1 MCHCTQTC
9 VYIFINSF
17 ELFIFQEN
25 LLNVTDFALVPQ
37 TYVFA
42 SLPTVAVEWITD
54 EKSLNNSNNISVALQ
69 NYYTKVARGRLCI

>member
-1 MCHCTQTC
+1 MF
-9 VYIFINSF
+9 V
-17 ELFIFQEN
+17 FQEN

-69 NYYTKVARGRLCI
+69 NYYTKVARGKLFS